1 MFFSWLETAIT
12 IITPLIMLFGL
23 FGLIMPVF
31 PGLVIIWL
39 AALGFGIMGNFDSS
53 LGWAMF
59 GFISLLMLFGN
70 TIDGILM
77 AKKSLEHGAAKSSL
91 VYAAIASVIVS
102 LMFSPIAG
110 LIAAPTV
117 LYLAEK
123 NQGHTP
129 EEAKRITKGL
139 MVGWGWGFVLRFGAG
154 LIMIVLW
161 IVWAL
166 F

>member
-1 MFFSWLETAIT
+1 MFSWLETAIT
-12 IITPLIMLFGL
+12 IITPIIMLFGL

-39 AALGFGIMGNFDSS
+39 AALGFGIVGEFGT
-53 LGWAMF
+53 LGGILFAIMT
-59 GFISLLMLFGN
+59 ILMLIGN
-70 TIDGILM
+70 TVDGILM
-77 AKKSLEHGAAKSSL
+77 AKKALEYGAAKSSL

-102 LMFSPIAG
+102 LMFSPLVG

-117 LYLAEK
+117 LYLSEK